1 MVTRLNWCMK
11 APARSNEPGGEPMPE
26 LTQESIPEPVQKT
39 AQEPAKEPKHESLRK
54 ADQTVRNIAIMGVM
68 LAIIEAGKH
77 ALDFLPNV
85 ELVTLFFMLFT
96 KHFGKKTYL
105 VAVAFTLIETA
116 IFGIHNWVIMYLY
129 MWPGLITIV
138 LILRKKEVEVFAYCM
153 LAAVF
158 GLFFGLFCSI
168 PYYFIGG
175 PKVGFAWWIAG
186 IPYDL
191 VHCVANFVISL
202 VLFKPLDMALTK
214 IRQSLKIADA

>member
-1 MVTRLNWCMK
+1 MK
-11 APARSNEPGGEPMPE
+11 VPARSNEPGGEPMPE

-129 MWPGLITIV
+129 MWPLLITV
-138 LILRKKEVEVFAYCM
+138 VRLRKHHGEVTHGFCCI
-153 LAAVF
+153 LAGVF
-158 GLFFGLFCSI
+158 GLFFGALCSI
-168 PYYFIGG
+168 PYWFIGG
-175 PKVGFAWWIAG
+175 PSMAFTWWIAG
-186 IPYDL
+186 IPYDII
-191 VHCVANFVISL
+191 HCVSNFLICL
-202 VLFKPLDMALTK
+202 VLFRPVNSLMARAHNQGYL
-214 IRQSLKIADA
+214 